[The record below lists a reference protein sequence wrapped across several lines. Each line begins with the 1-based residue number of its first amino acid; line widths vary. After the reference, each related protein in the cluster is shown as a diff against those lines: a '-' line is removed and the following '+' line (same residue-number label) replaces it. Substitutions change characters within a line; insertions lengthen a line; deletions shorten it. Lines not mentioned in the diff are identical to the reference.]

1 MIEKLFYDENF
12 RGTGL
17 DRIFFNKICQNFRIS
32 LIDFAK
38 IFCRDFCQKFLSR
51 LGQFPENFRKKK
63 KFLNSFNYFFLFF
76 EKFVKNPRF
85 SFFLFQLFRRLSSM
99 EGLNDLVEEQLLS
112 MSNHL
117 IKMAR

>member
-51 LGQFPENFRKKK
+51 LGQFPENFRKKGIF
-63 KFLNSFNYFFLFF
+63 KFLELFF
-76 EKFVKNPRF
+76 FI
-85 SFFLFQLFRRLSSM
+85 FRKIR
-99 EGLNDLVEEQLLS
+99 
-112 MSNHL
+112 
-117 IKMAR
+117 